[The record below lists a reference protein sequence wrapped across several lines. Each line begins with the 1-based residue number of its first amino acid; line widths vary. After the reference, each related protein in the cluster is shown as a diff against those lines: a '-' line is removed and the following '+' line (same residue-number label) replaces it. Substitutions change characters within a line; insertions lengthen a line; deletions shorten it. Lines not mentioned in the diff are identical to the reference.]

1 MVRRHN
7 KDSVVQETGD
17 ASHNRRR
24 ELPHFPQLRG
34 YISDSDTTAT
44 RLSGRYLTQRQDT
57 ASRRVGAAVIK
68 NGTQPDCYLPRLRF

>member
-1 MVRRHN
+1 MYGRHY
-7 KDSVVQETGD
+7 KDRVVQEIGV
-17 ASHNRRR
+17 SHNRRR

-57 ASRRVGAAVIK
+57 ASRRRC
-68 NGTQPDCYLPRLRF
+68 N